1 MMKQVL
7 SLQGVEMS
15 STVLQ
20 SILGYLRKFV
30 VLYLPYRPLLSS
42 DFYVIVAITLAST
55 SQENVPFKAAVEVL
69 KLLHTGRMVENAKNR
84 GKGVRGDQMM
94 KEVMGEVMKSG
105 QKSLCF
111 LVFQWAYDNHLN
123 ELLLDVARER
133 CE

>member
-1 MMKQVL
+1 MEATKTQ
-7 SLQGVEMS
+7 
-15 STVLQ
+15 
-20 SILGYLRKFV
+20 
-30 VLYLPYRPLLSS
+30 LYQK
-42 DFYVIVAITLAST
+42 I
-55 SQENVPFKAAVEVL
+55 VEVL

-123 ELLLDVARER
+123 ELLLDVARGR